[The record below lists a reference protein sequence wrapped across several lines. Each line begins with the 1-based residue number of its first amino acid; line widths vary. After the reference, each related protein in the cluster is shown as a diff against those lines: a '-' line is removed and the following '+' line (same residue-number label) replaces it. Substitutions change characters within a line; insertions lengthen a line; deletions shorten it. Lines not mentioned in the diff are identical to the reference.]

1 MTRSGKLLTVLFL
14 FFLSISAQ
22 AQDNAKTF
30 RDLNSLTGKWSMES
44 SKGMLYESWLKLN
57 DSTFK
62 GLSFRVSGKDTTVLE
77 QMELVLREGRIM
89 FIPTVPGQ
97 NNEKPVVF
105 TLARLENDGYIFE
118 NKEHDF
124 PKRVVYVL
132 PKANTLHAWIEGNIN
147 GEARKID
154 FKFKKVE

>member
-1 MTRSGKLLTVLFL
+1 MTPSRTLLTTLLLFIIHT
-14 FFLSISAQ
+14 SVH
-22 AQDNAKTF
+22 AQDAGKSF

-89 FIPTVPGQ
+89 FAPTVPGQ
-97 NNEKPVVF
+97 NDEKPVVF
-105 TLARLENDGYIFE
+105 TLAKLENNRYIFE

-132 PKANTLHAWIEGNIN
+132 PKDNLLQAWIEGEIN
-147 GEARKID
+147 GQARKMD
-154 FKFKKVE
+154 FSFKKVE